1 MDKRVK
7 DSLGEY
13 RGIKQYVRG
22 KISRLGAEEKS
33 FSTLYR
39 FMFSERKNIFA
50 ESSDGFR
57 IKEITYGECADGID
71 RISAALKVRLAHLP
85 KGEIVGL
92 YMENSV
98 LWIQVFWSILRCG
111 YRPLLLNLR
120 MDMRLIENIIAGY
133 GVAAVVSDGKQ
144 FAVDTV
150 FSDELAT
157 AQTTAPAPEAWA
169 DEVIFT
175 SSGTTDNVKLCVYT
189 AENFYYQICDSIN
202 ILEKC
207 PQIKKHYEGR
217 MKLLAFLP
225 LYHVFGFIAVY
236 LWFGFF
242 SRTFVFLKD
251 NHPQTLLNTVR
262 RHKVTHIYS
271 VPLMWETIYKEACKT
286 IRARGERTEK
296 KFRRGLKLS
305 KSLGAGFRKLAFKEV
320 RENIFGESIQF
331 LISGGSA
338 ISSEVLTFFNG
349 IGYHLADG
357 YGMTEIGIT
366 SLEISNKQKYLNGG
380 SVGYPF
386 HHTEYG
392 ISASGELLVRG
403 KTTASRVL
411 VNGQAQPTGQDGWFA
426 TGDLAEMRK
435 GRYYILGRKDDLIV
449 GANGE
454 NINPILV
461 EKDFSVEGCTN
472 VCLIADKAGDP
483 VLIAQIEA
491 CFSAERMRK
500 ISADISAA
508 LMKLQVIAKKI
519 VLTTDKLIEG
529 NDFKISRKKLA
540 ERYEAGKLRVV
551 DLDDPEGFVE
561 HALSELEENV
571 RLCFAEALSLRVE
584 EISLDGNF
592 FTDYGGSSL
601 DYFALVDKLA
611 RFGID
616 LNSKESTPATVRE
629 ICAGYQNN

>member
-1 MDKRVK
+1 MKVK
-7 DSLGEY
+7 DSLGEFH
-13 RGIKQYVRG
+13 GIKQYVLG
-22 KISRLGAEEKS
+22 KISRLGAEEKKL
-33 FSTLYR
+33 STLYR

-57 IKEITYGECADGID
+57 IKEITYGECADGIE
-71 RISAALKVRLAHLP
+71 RISAAMAERLARIP

-98 LWIQVFWSILRCG
+98 LWIKIFWSILRCG

-120 MDMRLIENIIAGY
+120 MDMRLIENIIDKY

-150 FSDELAT
+150 SANEIAA
-157 AQTTAPAPEAWA
+157 AQPAVPVPEAWA

-189 AENFYYQICDSIN
+189 GENFYYQICDSVN
-202 ILEKC
+202 ILKEC

-217 MKLLAFLP
+217 MKLLVFLP

-251 NHPQTLLNTVR
+251 NHPQTLLYTVR
-262 RHKVTHIYS
+262 RHKVTHIFS

-286 IRARGERTEK
+286 ISARGERTEK
-296 KFRRGLKLS
+296 KFRRGLALS

-320 RENIFGESIQF
+320 RENIFGESIRF

-366 SLEISNKQKYLNGG
+366 SVEISKKQKYLNGG

-386 HHTEYG
+386 NSTEYAIG
-392 ISASGELLVRG
+392 ASGELLVRG
-403 KTTASRVL
+403 MATASRVL
-411 VNGQAQPTGQDGWFA
+411 VDGQEQPTGHDGWFA
-426 TGDLAEMRK
+426 TGDLAEMRN
-435 GRYYILGRKDDLIV
+435 GRYYILGRRDDLIV

-454 NINPILV
+454 NINPVLV
-461 EKDFSVEGCTN
+461 EKDFSVEGCAN
-472 VCLIADKAGDP
+472 VCLIADKEGDP
-483 VLIAQIEA
+483 VLIAQIKE

-500 ISADISAA
+500 ITADISAA
-508 LMKLQVIAKKI
+508 LQARQIIVKKV
-519 VLTTDKLIEG
+519 VLTTDNLIEE
-529 NDFKISRKKLA
+529 NDFKVSRKKLA
-540 ERYEAGKLRVV
+540 RRYEAGMPGIV
-551 DLDDPEGFVE
+551 DLNDLEGFVE

-571 RLCFAEALSLRVE
+571 RGCFAEVLGLRAE
-584 EISLDGNF
+584 EISPDGNF

-601 DYFALVDKLA
+601 DYFALVDKLT

-616 LNSKESTPATVRE
+616 LTASKESTPATVRE
-629 ICAGYQNN
+629 ICAKYKEK

>member
-1 MDKRVK
+1 MRVK
-7 DSLGEY
+7 DSLGEFH
-13 RGIKQYVRG
+13 GIKQYVRG
-22 KISRLGAEEKS
+22 KISRFGAEGKN
-33 FSTLYR
+33 FSALYR
-39 FMFSERKNIFA
+39 CMFSERKNIFA

-71 RISAALKVRLAHLP
+71 QISAALSKRLARIP

-98 LWIQVFWSILRCG
+98 LWIQIFWSILRCG
-111 YRPLLLNLR
+111 YRPLLMNLR
-120 MDMRLIENIIAGY
+120 MDMRLIENIITVY
-133 GVAAVVSDGKQ
+133 GVAAVVSDGKE

-150 FSDELAT
+150 SAEELVAVGT
-157 AQTTAPAPEAWA
+157 AAPVPEAWA
-169 DEVIFT
+169 DEVIFM

-189 AENFYYQICDSIN
+189 GENFYYQICDSLN

-262 RHKVTHIYS
+262 RHKVTHIFS

-320 RENIFGESIQF
+320 RDNIFGESIRF

-366 SLEISNKQKYLNGG
+366 SVEISKKQKYLNGG

-386 HHTEYG
+386 HNTEYSIG
-392 ISASGELLVRG
+392 ASGELLVRG

-411 VNGQAQPTGQDGWFA
+411 VNGQEQPTGRDGWFA
-426 TGDLAEMRK
+426 TGDLAEMRR
-435 GRYYILGRKDDLIV
+435 GRYYILGRRDDLIV

-454 NINPILV
+454 NINPVLV

-472 VCLIADKAGDP
+472 VCLIADKEGDP

-508 LMKLQVIAKKI
+508 LQARQIIAKKV

-529 NDFKISRKKLA
+529 NDFKVSRKKLA
-540 ERYEAGKLRVV
+540 GRYEAGTLRVI
-551 DLDDPEGFVE
+551 DLNDLEGFVE
-561 HALSELEENV
+561 RALSELEENV
-571 RLCFAEALSLRVE
+571 RGCFAEVLGISAE

-601 DYFALVDKLA
+601 DYFALVDRLI

-616 LNSKESTPATVRE
+616 LTASKEITPATVRE
-629 ICAGYQNN
+629 ICAGYKSK